1 MNIFMAL
8 KNKMQAVVCHGPSDY
23 RLEHVDTPK
32 IGPGDIL
39 VEVGACGVCASDV
52 KCYHG
57 APSLWGGENPYVKPP
72 VIPGHEF
79 IGTVVELSP
88 EAEET
93 GIKIGDKAIAE
104 QIFPCHNCRFCKS
117 GKYWMCERN
126 YVFGF
131 QGGYD
136 DGGFAEYMKYPA
148 GSIVHMVPK
157 EVPDEF
163 AVMIEPLSCAIHAVQ
178 RARIELGDVAVIAGM
193 GPLGLCMLQVAK
205 MRSPGK
211 LVALDLREERLNLAE
226 KLGADMVVNVAKED
240 AVKTVKQVT
249 GGYGCDVY
257 IEATGHSSAVTQG
270 LEMLRKLGRMVVF
283 GVFKE
288 PATADWSIIGDRKE
302 LDVYGSHLGPYCYPL
317 AIDYIST
324 GKVKVDRIV
333 THKFPLSEF
342 KKAFEYSEKGLDG
355 AIKVVLVPP

>member
-1 MNIFMAL
+1 
-8 KNKMQAVVCHGPSDY
+8 
-23 RLEHVDTPK
+23 
-32 IGPGDIL
+32 
-39 VEVGACGVCASDV
+39 
-52 KCYHG
+52 
-57 APSLWGGENPYVKPP
+57 
-72 VIPGHEF
+72 
-79 IGTVVELSP
+79 
-88 EAEET
+88 
-93 GIKIGDKAIAE
+93 
-104 QIFPCHNCRFCKS
+104 
-117 GKYWMCERN
+117 
-126 YVFGF
+126 
-131 QGGYD
+131 
-136 DGGFAEYMKYPA
+136 
-148 GSIVHMVPK
+148 
-157 EVPDEF
+157 
-163 AVMIEPLSCAIHAVQ
+163 
-178 RARIELGDVAVIAGM
+178 
-193 GPLGLCMLQVAK
+193 MLQVAK

-257 IEATGHSSAVTQG
+257 IEATGHPSAVTQG

-288 PATADWSIIGDRKE
+288 PAIADWSIIGDRKE

-317 AIDYIST
+317 AIGYIST

>member
-1 MNIFMAL
+1 
-8 KNKMQAVVCHGPSDY
+8 MQAVVCHGPGDY
-23 RLEHVDTPK
+23 RLEEVDVPEVK
-32 IGPGDIL
+32 QGDVL

-52 KCYHG
+52 KCYRG
-57 APSLWGGENPYVKPP
+57 APSLWGGEQPYVKPP

-79 IGTVVELSP
+79 IGTVVELGP
-88 EAEET
+88 GTEEI
-93 GIKIGDKAIAE
+93 GIEIGDKAIAE
-104 QIFPCHNCRFCKS
+104 QILPCHNCRFCKS

-136 DGGFAEYMKYPA
+136 DGGFVEYMKYPA
-148 GSIVHMVPK
+148 GSIIHKVPRDMAD
-157 EVPDEF
+157 EV

-178 RARIELGDVAVIAGM
+178 RARIELGDVVVIAGM

-205 MRSPGK
+205 MKSPGK
-211 LVALDLREERLNLAE
+211 LIALDLREERLSVAE
-226 KLGADMVVNVAKED
+226 SLGADIVINVSREN

-257 IEATGHSSAVTQG
+257 IEATGHPSAITQG
-270 LEMLRKLGRMVVF
+270 LEMLRKLSRMVVF

-302 LDVYGSHLGPYCYPL
+302 LDIYGSHLGPYCYPL
-317 AIDYIST
+317 AIEYLYS
-324 GKVKVDRIV
+324 GKVKVDKIV
-333 THKFPLSEF
+333 TQVFPLSDF

-355 AIKVVLVPP
+355 AIKVVLKPP